1 MSKFITNLVQDADG
15 IKLQRATAL
24 SKETADAQ
32 IDLIRG
38 LEKEQRELENELM
51 NLTDLSPDNA
61 FDLKPGGK
69 NYNATTWVKKMQEI
83 NIALLEL
90 EIQLSVARDTQT
102 EWFSEDDRKN

>member
-1 MSKFITNLVQDADG
+1 MSKFIKNLVKDAEG
-15 IKLQRATAL
+15 IKLQRATSL

-38 LEKEQRELENELM
+38 LEKEQRELENQLM

-69 NYNATTWVKKMQEI
+69 NYNATQWVAKMQEI
-83 NIALLEL
+83 QVALLEVK
-90 EIQLSVARDTQT
+90 IQLGVATKTQT
-102 EWFSEDDRKN
+102 EWFSDNGTED